1 LKDEADPKEPKTDKV
16 TEPPPLTLEEER
28 RAASGKLPGNR
39 YVRIVRPA
47 SREFRRTRGHY
58 VATERSL
65 LPESRFGRRYQQI
78 RRFLLGKRLG
88 MEEEADQ
95 RVSKLTGLAVLAP
108 SNVSSSAYATEEM
121 LRVVTLAGV
130 GALTLAMPLALSVIA
145 VLAIIVVSEI
155 RVIHLYPGGGGSYIV
170 ARDNIGIVPGLVAA
184 AALLVDYVLTVAVS
198 TAAGVIAISSV
209 VPELGD
215 GRVALGIAMIGL
227 LVIGHL
233 RGIRE
238 AGALFAIPT
247 YAYIGA
253 VGSLIAYG
261 VYRIATGD
269 VPVPVLPRDELET
282 TGVTAV
288 TALLLVRAFS
298 AGAVAITGTEA
309 VANVVP
315 GFKAPEKRNA
325 TLTLLLMAGILGTLF
340 VGLTFL
346 ATRIGIIPD
355 AGEIE
360 SVNSMIARSVFGDAT
375 VPYYAVQLTTALFLL
390 IAANTGFSGF
400 PRLAAVLANDRFM
413 PRQFAYQGDRLSNS
427 FGIVALAIV
436 AGLILAMFGG
446 SVSAL
451 VPLYTIAVF
460 LSFFLSQAGLLRR
473 WLRLREA
480 RWWLWAAV
488 NTIGAG
494 IMAGLVLAIS
504 ITRFLDGAWLVLFLL
519 PVIVLTLYAINRHY
533 LAVHDALTLTDF
545 DRPLPEPSPP
555 AVIVPIARL
564 DRSALQAIAFARS
577 ISPHVRAVHVATTPA
592 SAEEFKKR
600 WARWAGRVPL
610 DIIESPY
617 RSLVEPLLRY
627 IDRVNER
634 DPRPLTIVLA
644 EFVPRHWW
652 EFVLHSQTAF
662 RLKAN
667 LLFRPDTI
675 VINVPYH
682 FRDTGDIAGEAGT
695 STARPEEQG

>member
-1 LKDEADPKEPKTDKV
+1 MKADDDPRERDTEA
-16 TEPPPLTLEEER
+16 PPPLTLEEER
-28 RAASGKLPGNR
+28 RTATGRKPGDR

-47 SREFRRTRGHY
+47 AGEFRRSRGHY

-65 LPESRFGRRYQQI
+65 VPESRFARRYQRI
-78 RRFLLGKRLG
+78 RRFFLGKPL
-88 MEEEADQ
+88 EAGAESEQ

-108 SNVSSSAYATEEM
+108 SNVSSSAYATEEL
-121 LRVVTLAGV
+121 LRVVALAGI
-130 GALTLAMPLALSVIA
+130 GALVLAMPLAIFVVA

-155 RVIHLYPGGGGSYIV
+155 RVIHTYPEGGGSYIV
-170 ARDNIGIVPGLVAA
+170 ARDNIGIIPGLVAA

-198 TAAGVIAISSV
+198 TAAGVVAISSFL
-209 VPELGD
+209 PELGD
-215 GRVALGIAMIGL
+215 ARVGLGIGMIGL
-227 LVIGHL
+227 LVLGHL

-238 AGALFAIPT
+238 AGAAFAIPT

-253 VGSLIAYG
+253 VGALIAYG
-261 VYRIATGD
+261 AYRIVSGD
-269 VPVPVLPRDELET
+269 VPPPVLPRDELEA
-282 TGVTAV
+282 TGVEALTI
-288 TALLLVRAFS
+288 LLLVRAFA

-309 VANVVP
+309 VANVVQ
-315 GFKAPEKRNA
+315 GFKPPEKRNA
-325 TLTLLLMAGILGTLF
+325 TLTLLLMAGTLAVLF
-340 VGLTFL
+340 VGLSFL
-346 ATRIGIIPD
+346 ATAIGIVPD
-355 AGEIE
+355 AGEVE
-360 SVNSMIARSVFGDAT
+360 SVNSMIARSVFGDGSL
-375 VPYYAVQLTTALFLL
+375 PYYFVQLATAVFLL
-390 IAANTGFSGF
+390 VAANTGFSGF

-427 FGIVALAIV
+427 FGIVALALV

-446 SVSAL
+446 SVNAL

-460 LSFFLSQAGLLRR
+460 LSFFLSQFGLLRR
-473 WLRLREA
+473 WLRRREG

-488 NTIGAG
+488 NATGAV
-494 IMAGLVLAIS
+494 IMAALVLTIAV
-504 ITRFLDGAWLVLFLL
+504 TRLLDGAWLVLFLV
-519 PVIVLTLYAINRHY
+519 PVIVLTLVAINRHY
-533 LAVHDALTLTDF
+533 RAVHDALTLTDL

-564 DRSALQAIAFARS
+564 DRSAVQAIAFARS
-577 ISPHVRAVHVATTPA
+577 ISPHVRAVHVATTPQ

-627 IDRVNER
+627 IDRVNDR

-682 FRDTGDIAGEAGT
+682 FRDTADVAGEPAA
-695 STARPEEQG
+695 SAQMEEHG

>member
-1 LKDEADPKEPKTDKV
+1 MKDEADPKEPKSDRV
-16 TEPPPLTLEEER
+16 AEPPPLTLEDER
-28 RAASGKLPGNR
+28 RAATGRLPGNR

-47 SREFRRTRGHY
+47 AAEFRRSHGHY

-65 LPESRFGRRYQQI
+65 MPESRLGRRYQQF

-88 MEEEADQ
+88 MEQEAEQ

-108 SNVSSSAYATEEM
+108 SNVSSSAYATEEL
-121 LRVVTLAGV
+121 LRVIALAGV
-130 GALTLAMPLALSVIA
+130 GALTLAMPLALLVIA

-155 RVIHLYPGGGGSYIV
+155 RVIHTYPGGGGSYIV

-184 AALLVDYVLTVAVS
+184 AALLLDYVLTVAVS
-198 TAAGVIAISSV
+198 TAAGVVAISSF
-209 VPELGD
+209 VPELGEH
-215 GRVALGIAMIGL
+215 RVALGIAMIVL
-227 LVIGHL
+227 LVVGHL

-238 AGALFAIPT
+238 AGAIFAIPT

-261 VYRIATGD
+261 AYRIATGD
-269 VPVPVLPRDELET
+269 VPSPVLPRDELEAA
-282 TGVTAV
+282 GVESLTL
-288 TALLLVRAFS
+288 LLLVRAFA

-309 VANVVP
+309 VANVVTS
-315 GFKAPEKRNA
+315 FKHPERRNA
-325 TLTLLLMAGILGTLF
+325 TLTLLLMAGSLATLF

-346 ATRIGIIPD
+346 ATGIGILPD

-360 SVNSMIARSVFGDAT
+360 SVTSMIARSVFGDAS
-375 VPYYAVQLTTALFLL
+375 VPYYAVQLTTAVFLL
-390 IAANTGFSGF
+390 VAANTGFSGF

-427 FGIVALAIV
+427 FGIVALALV

-480 RWWLWAAV
+480 RWLLWAAI
-488 NTIGAG
+488 NTVGAG
-494 IMAGLVLAIS
+494 IMSGLVVTIAL
-504 ITRFLDGAWLVLFLL
+504 TRLLDGAWLVLILL
-519 PVIVLTLYAINRHY
+519 PLQVLLLYAINRHY
-533 LAVHDALTLTDF
+533 LSVHDALTLTDL
-545 DRPLPEPSPP
+545 DRPLPESSPP
-555 AVIVPIARL
+555 AVIVPVARL

-682 FRDTGDIAGEAGT
+682 FRDTGDVAGEAGT
-695 STARPEEQG
+695 GTALPEEQG